1 MLKRNGIPVGVEKPI
16 GVRGRKAKTAK
27 KAEKK
32 QDHSVAVDGVDV
44 GLKSIHMDSL
54 LGTINHY

>member
-1 MLKRNGIPVGVEKPI
+1 MEFVVAKPKLRKKLKK
-16 GVRGRKAKTAK
+16 
-27 KAEKK
+27 
-32 QDHSVAVDGVDV
+32 VAVDGVDV